1 MDSLEILKNIKE
13 TLQTQVQQIEFKNGE
28 PVTPTNTYSLGTPI
42 ETLLDNGVAEFWY
55 NEKDGSLRFA
65 VGTRNTSII
74 KKYTDWTWRGPEP
87 SPKVCAYYDTQRG
100 GWRSFIRRNFVQ
112 TTFFTDVNNFIK

>member
-1 MDSLEILKNIKE
+1 MDTLEVLKNIKE

-28 PVTPTNTYSLGTPI
+28 LTKPTNTYSLGSPI

-74 KKYTDWTWRGPEP
+74 KKYTDWSWVGPEP

-100 GWRSFIRRNFVQ
+100 GWRSFIRKNFVQ

>member
-13 TLQTQVQQIEFKNGE
+13 TLQTQVQQIEFENGE
-28 PVTPTNTYSLGTPI
+28 PVTPTTTYSLGTPI

-55 NEKDGSLRFA
+55 YEKDGSLRFA
-65 VGTRNTSII
+65 VGTRNDSII
-74 KKYTDWTWRGPEP
+74 KKYTDWTWVGPSP

-100 GWRSFIRRNFVQ
+100 DWRSFIRKNFVQ
-112 TTFFTDVNNFIK
+112 TTFFTDANNFIK

>member
-13 TLQTQVQQIEFKNGE
+13 TLQTQVQQIEFENGE

-55 NEKDGSLRFA
+55 YEKDGSLRFA
-65 VGTRNTSII
+65 VGTRNDSII
-74 KKYTDWTWRGPEP
+74 KKYTDWTWVGPSP

-100 GWRSFIRRNFVQ
+100 DWRSFIRKNFVQ